1 MTKKDPVHPFDLLDV
16 QRELTEE
23 QRAIQKVARD
33 FVDKEV
39 KPHIAAWYESS
50 DIPVRELALKLGA
63 IGMLGMHLEGYGCAG
78 TDATSYGLACLEL
91 EAGDSG
97 LRSLVSV
104 QGSLSMFAIHEYGS
118 EAQKEKWLPEMAAGR
133 AIGCFGLTEA
143 DYGSNPSGMLT
154 NAKRDGD
161 NWIINGNKM
170 WITNGTVADVA
181 IIWAQTDEGIRGF
194 AVDTKTA
201 GFQVNLIKHKLSL
214 RASLTA
220 ELVFTN
226 LKVSDADRLPGA
238 TSLRAPLMCLA
249 EARYGIIFGT
259 VGAAR
264 DSLETA
270 LAYAATREQFD
281 GPIAR
286 HQMTQ
291 AKFAA
296 MATRLNTA
304 MLLALHIG
312 KIKDVG
318 QVQPQQI
325 SMGKY
330 NNAMGA
336 LEIAREA
343 RSILGGAGITTE
355 YSVFRHMANLET
367 VLTYEGTHEIHSLVI
382 GEALTG
388 IAAYR

>member
-1 MTKKDPVHPFDLLDV
+1 MTTKDPIHPFDLLEV
-16 QRELTEE
+16 ERELTEE

-33 FVDKEV
+33 FVAKEV

-63 IGMLGMHLEGYGCAG
+63 IGMVGMHLEGYGCAG

-143 DYGSNPSGMLT
+143 DFGSNPSGMLT

-201 GFQVNLIKHKLSL
+201 GFQANLIKHKLSL

-264 DSLETA
+264 DLSL
-270 LAYAATREQFD
+270 
-281 GPIAR
+281 I
-286 HQMTQ
+286 
-291 AKFAA
+291 
-296 MATRLNTA
+296 
-304 MLLALHIG
+304 HI
-312 KIKDVG
+312 
-318 QVQPQQI
+318 
-325 SMGKY
+325 
-330 NNAMGA
+330 
-336 LEIAREA
+336 
-343 RSILGGAGITTE
+343 
-355 YSVFRHMANLET
+355 
-367 VLTYEGTHEIHSLVI
+367 
-382 GEALTG
+382 
-388 IAAYR
+388 